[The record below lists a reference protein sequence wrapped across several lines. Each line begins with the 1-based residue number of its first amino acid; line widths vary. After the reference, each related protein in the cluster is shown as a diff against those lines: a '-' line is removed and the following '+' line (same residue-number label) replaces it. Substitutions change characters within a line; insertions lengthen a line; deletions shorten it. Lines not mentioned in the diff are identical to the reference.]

1 MESSIV
7 ESHVTPSLVSDV
19 RASSSPE
26 RCVVSPGRCFVFFV
40 GADGTKATF
49 NYFQH
54 FVALVKW
61 LFTTLGHDAR
71 AIDGGSKYAAPP
83 TLASSIGMV
92 HTRRKHQF
100 CRNSSV
106 FPCCSQDLCRVHC
119 HLVSSYKTVFGS
131 LACIFL
137 WTQLYPWRS

>member
-1 MESSIV
+1 MGEAQVTDSIV
-7 ESHVTPSLVSDV
+7 S
-19 RASSSPE
+19 
-26 RCVVSPGRCFVFFV
+26 FV
-40 GADGTKATF
+40 GADGTKVTF

-92 HTRRKHQF
+92 HTRRKHHF
-100 CRNSSV
+100 CRISSI
-106 FPCCSQDLCRVHC
+106 FPCCSQDLCCVHC

-131 LACIFL
+131 LACFFL